1 MKKIGIITMHKVYNY
16 GSALQAYALQT
27 YIEEINPEEYRCE
40 IIDYRY
46 PNRTH
51 SFSKTDKT
59 VKKLVKVIRFDV
71 FYLLKELLN
80 FSRNKKFRSFWKT
93 YFHLSKS
100 YSTADSIK
108 QKKLPY
114 DLLVTGSDQV
124 WNPRYTKFDS
134 VFMCDFSDNNV
145 SRISFGPAI
154 GQKKIEPAL
163 GKMLQTY
170 VGNYKYISIR
180 DKSVEEELRTLL
192 NKDVSVVCD
201 PTLLLNSKQWN
212 TLANKSRF
220 STKQGYILLY
230 ILRYSFD
237 PYPDVVSF
245 INNIRDDLKL
255 PVITLYANKIVDIKN
270 DYREIKN
277 ADCYDFLAL
286 IKNAECIITTSFHGT
301 CFSINYRKPF
311 YSIVD
316 DTTKDSRIH
325 DLLESCGLENR
336 MIKLKDINQDFIYSN
351 VDYDDTKINSY
362 IDLSKNY
369 LTNAIGDCI

>member
-46 PNRTH
+46 PNRIH

-59 VKKLVKVIRFDV
+59 VKKLVKVIRFNV

-145 SRISFGPAI
+145 SKISFGPAI

-163 GKMLQTY
+163 GEMLQTY

-192 NKDVSVVCD
+192 NKDVSIVCD

-245 INNIRDDLKL
+245 INNIREYLKL

-325 DLLESCGLENR
+325 DLLESCGLEKR

-369 LTNAIGDCI
+369 LTNAIGNCI

>member
-1 MKKIGIITMHKVYNY
+1 
-16 GSALQAYALQT
+16 
-27 YIEEINPEEYRCE
+27 
-40 IIDYRY
+40 
-46 PNRTH
+46 
-51 SFSKTDKT
+51 
-59 VKKLVKVIRFDV
+59 
-71 FYLLKELLN
+71 
-80 FSRNKKFRSFWKT
+80 
-93 YFHLSKS
+93 
-100 YSTADSIK
+100 
-108 QKKLPY
+108 
-114 DLLVTGSDQV
+114 
-124 WNPRYTKFDS
+124 
-134 VFMCDFSDNNV
+134 
-145 SRISFGPAI
+145 
-154 GQKKIEPAL
+154 
-163 GKMLQTY
+163 MLQTY

>member
-325 DLLESCGLENR
+325 DLLDSCGLENR